1 MRRRARI
8 AAATVAI
15 AGMLSAAPGAA
26 AAPTASKSAD
36 TLIAYGAQK
45 KLKIGK
51 RITFSVTCA
60 VNCNARAVA
69 VVSGPGKVPKIV
81 VSGALPAATSIPV
94 ILTPNGAL
102 LKAFKASP
110 GRFVIKT
117 KISATDPATGETDVD
132 TRNFRLKR

>member
-1 MRRRARI
+1 MRRRVRI

-15 AGMLSAAPGAA
+15 AGMLGAAPGAA

-51 RITFSVTCA
+51 QITFSVTCA

-81 VSGALPAATSIPV
+81 ISGPLPGATPIPV
-94 ILTPNGAL
+94 ILKPNGPL
-102 LKAFKASP
+102 LKAFTA
-110 GRFVIKT
+110 F
-117 KISATDPATGETDVD
+117 PAGS
-132 TRNFRLKR
+132 